1 MHFHP
6 RMKGRAVNTHF
17 PPAQEN
23 AVLIEHHDG
32 EWVVQVLENGEI
44 SERRFQVERHAESFA
59 DGQRTRLRLYS
70 AE

>member
-1 MHFHP
+1 
-6 RMKGRAVNTHF
+6 MKFRAVNTQF
-17 PPAQEN
+17 PAEQKN
-23 AVLIEHHDG
+23 AVLIEHCDG
-32 EWVVQVLENGEI
+32 EWIVQVMERGEL

>member
-1 MHFHP
+1 
-6 RMKGRAVNTHF
+6 MKGRAVNTHF
-17 PPAQEN
+17 PPTHKN
-23 AVLIEHHDG
+23 AVLIEHRDG
-32 EWVVQVLENGEI
+32 EWIVQVLENDEV